1 MGYYGMG
8 FYGMGYYSS
17 MIILIPAIVFA
28 LYAQA
33 RVKTTFSKYLRVRNN
48 NNITGREAAR
58 RILDHNGL
66 SDVEIEYARGSL
78 SDHYDPRKRVL
89 RLSGEVYNGTS
100 VASVSVAAHESGH
113 AIQHAKGYIPLQV
126 RNSIAPT
133 VGFASQAAFPLA
145 ILGFFMG
152 SGGDFLITIAIY
164 LYSAAVFFQV
174 ITLPVEFNA
183 SNRAILQLEENH
195 IITGH
200 EMKGAKSVLNA
211 AALTYVAAMAVAI
224 GNLLR
229 LVMLRGRD

>member
-8 FYGMGYYSS
+8 YYQS
-17 MIILIPAIVFA
+17 MIILIPAIIFA

-33 RVKTTFSKYLRVRNN
+33 KVKTTFSKYLRVRNS
-48 NNITGREAAR
+48 NNITGMEAAR
-58 RILDHNGL
+58 KILNHNGL
-66 SDVEIEYARGSL
+66 SNIEIEYARGSL

-89 RLSGEVYNGTS
+89 RLSSEVYNGTS

-113 AIQHAKGYIPLQV
+113 AIQHAKGFVPLSI

-145 ILGFFMG
+145 LLGFFMG
-152 SGGDFLITIAIY
+152 SGGDFLINIAIY

-183 SNRAILQLEENH
+183 SSRAILQLEKNN
-195 IITGH
+195 IITSN
-200 EMKGAKSVLNA
+200 EIKGAKSVLNA

-229 LVMLRGRD
+229 LMLLRNRR